1 MIIKYPF
8 LCKRQRRA
16 GIRATFYAPGKV
28 ALPILLNLDRQV
40 LFSRRTWRNVPCR
53 VKTAGRRHIG
63 RRRRITLSHVIEG
76 AVGMKNSGML
86 MTQTMR
92 WFGPNDPVRLIDIRQ
107 AGAMGVV
114 TALHELPNGAVW
126 TVGDIQARKRMIE
139 AAGLSWDVV
148 ESVPVHEDIKTGA
161 ANWSERIDA
170 YCETLRNLGACGVRV
185 VTYNFMPLLDW
196 TRTDLSY
203 PMPDGALALRF
214 DWDAVAAYDQFILK
228 RPGAIQDYA
237 EAVSARARILFDAM
251 SSAERT
257 ALERTII
264 AGLPGS
270 EESFT
275 SAQFL
280 EAIDTYRNIDAEQL
294 RRNHLRFL
302 AAVCPVAE
310 AAGVQLV
317 VHPDDPPFPI
327 FGLPRVVSTEADV
340 THLFTQ
346 IPSPANGLCFCVGS
360 FGARADNDL
369 AGMVRR
375 LGDRI
380 GFVHLRSVQREADG
394 RSFHEAAHLEGNA
407 GMAAI
412 VAALCDISDVQ
423 GRSIPMRPDHGH
435 QMLDDLNKVTNP
447 GYSLLGRMRGLA
459 ELRGLEQGIRFARSR
474 G

>member
-1 MIIKYPF
+1 
-8 LCKRQRRA
+8 
-16 GIRATFYAPGKV
+16 
-28 ALPILLNLDRQV
+28 
-40 LFSRRTWRNVPCR
+40 
-53 VKTAGRRHIG
+53 
-63 RRRRITLSHVIEG
+63 
-76 AVGMKNSGML
+76 ML

-92 WFGPNDPVRLIDIRQ
+92 WFGPNDPVRLVDIRQ
-107 AGAMGVV
+107 AGATGIV

-126 TVGDIQARKRMIE
+126 TVDAIQARKQMIE
-139 AAGLSWDVV
+139 AAGLTWDVV
-148 ESVPVHEDIKTGA
+148 ESVPVHEGIKTAGVD
-161 ANWSERIDA
+161 WDRLIDA
-170 YCETLRNLGACGVRV
+170 YRQSLRNLGACGVRV

-196 TRTDLSY
+196 TRTDLSFA
-203 PMPDGALALRF
+203 MPDGALALRF
-214 DWDAVAAYDQFILK
+214 DWDAVAAYDQYILE
-228 RPGAIQDYA
+228 RPGAEVDYA
-237 EAVSARARILFDAM
+237 PDVRARARTLYDAM
-251 SSAERT
+251 SAEDRR

-280 EAIDTYRNIDAEQL
+280 DAIGTYRDIGAETL
-294 RRNHLRFL
+294 RRNHVRFL
-302 AAVCPVAE
+302 EEVCPAAE

-340 THLFTQ
+340 TNLFRQ
-346 IPSPANGLCFCVGS
+346 VPSAANGLCFCAGS

-369 AGMVRR
+369 PGIIHR

-394 RSFHEAAHLEGNA
+394 KSFHEAAHLEGDA
-407 GMAAI
+407 GMADI
-412 VAALCDISDVQ
+412 VAALCEVSDAQ
-423 GRSIPMRPDHGH
+423 NRSIPMRPDHGH

-459 ELRGLEQGIRFARSR
+459 ELRGLERGIRHARGR
-474 G
+474 